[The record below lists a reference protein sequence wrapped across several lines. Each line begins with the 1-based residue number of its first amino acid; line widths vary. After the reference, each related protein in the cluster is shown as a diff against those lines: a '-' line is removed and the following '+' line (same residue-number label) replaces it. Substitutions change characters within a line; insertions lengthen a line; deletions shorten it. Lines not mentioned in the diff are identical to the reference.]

1 MLNLPSVDKALRIP
15 FSTEGKNSLNT
26 VTGSSRIGK
35 AHREPPDGARRRG
48 RGGENHLGASWC
60 KADAKPF

>member
-26 VTGSSRIGK
+26 VTRSSRIGK
-35 AHREPPDGARRRG
+35 AHREPPDGARRMQNRF
-48 RGGENHLGASWC
+48 ELA
-60 KADAKPF
+60 PE

>member
-35 AHREPPDGARRRG
+35 AHREPPDGARRMQNRF
-48 RGGENHLGASWC
+48 EL
-60 KADAKPF
+60 ADRKSVV

>member
-35 AHREPPDGARRRG
+35 VHREPPDGARRMQNRF
-48 RGGENHLGASWC
+48 ELA
-60 KADAKPF
+60 PE